1 MLTLTDSR
9 LARLVKR
16 RLRQLTPVNRLV
28 VYGSRARGDAT
39 PASDLDLYIEV
50 PELTPGLRQKIS
62 EIAWEVSLEYEV
74 VITTLV
80 ASAHN
85 PLKPQPILRAIDME
99 GIAV

>member
-1 MLTLTDSR
+1 MLTLPDPR
-9 LARLVKR
+9 LARQVKR

-39 PASDLDLYIEV
+39 AASDLDLYIVV
-50 PELTPGLRQKIS
+50 PDLTPELRQKIS

-80 ASAHN
+80 ASERQ
-85 PLKPQPILRAIDME
+85 PFKPQPILRAIETE